1 MKKAKQPILYVLCAL
16 SSFLLEYLVLF
27 ALEYLFGAVL
37 SEMPQ
42 KVIARLISSFY
53 NFNMNNWLVFR
64 GNESYGKKLLKYY
77 CLVVPSMLASA
88 GLLALVAKWTRIDE
102 LTAGFGRVKSAALH
116 TLINAPVDV
125 VMMIVNFLVQKYWVF
140 VQKKQE

>member
-1 MKKAKQPILYVLCAL
+1 MKKARQPILFLICSL
-16 SSFLLEYLVLF
+16 SSFLFEYLLLFLLEYF
-27 ALEYLFGAVL
+27 FGAWMG
-37 SEMPQ
+37 EFTQ

-102 LTAGFGRVKSAALH
+102 LTAGFSRVKSAALH